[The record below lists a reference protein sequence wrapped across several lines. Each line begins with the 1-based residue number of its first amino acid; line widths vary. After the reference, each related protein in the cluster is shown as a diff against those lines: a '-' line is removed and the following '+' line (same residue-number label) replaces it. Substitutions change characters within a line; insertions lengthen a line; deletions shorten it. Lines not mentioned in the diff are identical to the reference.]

1 MKVKSEHDTYKD
13 DTVESEADKETGKN
27 HDLTDDIRNNSE
39 QNDEKEEPN
48 LEKCHGIYLGRLH
61 KLL

>member
-1 MKVKSEHDTYKD
+1 MTHKD
-13 DTVESEADKETGKN
+13 GTADSEADKETGKY
-27 HDLTDDIRNNSE
+27 HDLTDDIRNSSE

-48 LEKCHGIYLGRLH
+48 LEKDHGIAVLC

>member
-1 MKVKSEHDTYKD
+1 M
-13 DTVESEADKETGKN
+13 ESEADKETGKN

-48 LEKCHGIYLGRLH
+48 LEKYHGIYLGRLH

>member
-1 MKVKSEHDTYKD
+1 M
-13 DTVESEADKETGKN
+13 ESEADKETDKY
-27 HDLTDDIRNNSE
+27 HDLTDDIKNCSE

-48 LEKCHGIYLGRLH
+48 LEKYHCIAMLH